1 MDFVFESRNIIKT
14 AKRTF
19 KVCIAGLT
27 IGIAAIAAPIKPD
40 LSNMTIPI
48 PLEKTIAHAFISNR
62 LPKLGISLLEAY
74 GERTSLLES
83 SLKQHGMRK
92 MDDKAAALWKKMLPD
107 MVDIPF
113 SKVFAQYDNVSESF
127 FFTYNFKSGQRLEAT
142 TYVDSEDNNVYFS
155 VVSEGKVFFQN
166 VLPRKIFFEKAKSTW
181 KQFEENNV

>member
-27 IGIAAIAAPIKPD
+27 IGIAAIATPIKPD

-48 PLEKTIAHAFISNR
+48 PLEKSIAHATLSER
-62 LPKLGISLLEAY
+62 LPKLNISQLEAY
-74 GERTSLLES
+74 GERTSLLEK
-83 SLKQHGMRK
+83 SLRQHGMRK
-92 MDDKAAALWKKMLPD
+92 MDEKASVLWKIMLQY
-107 MVDIPF
+107 MVEIPF
-113 SKVFAQYDNVSESF
+113 SKVFVQYDNVSESF

-155 VVSEGKVFFQN
+155 IVSEGKVFFQN
-166 VLPRKIFFEKAKSTW
+166 ILPRKDFFEKAKSTW
-181 KQFEENNV
+181 EQFEENHA